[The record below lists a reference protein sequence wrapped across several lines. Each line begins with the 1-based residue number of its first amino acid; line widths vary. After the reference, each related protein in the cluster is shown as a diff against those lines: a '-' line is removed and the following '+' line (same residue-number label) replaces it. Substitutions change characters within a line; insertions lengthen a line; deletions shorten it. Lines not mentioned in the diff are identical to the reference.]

1 MQNWF
6 PLLRQL
12 KQYDLN
18 HDLKGDLNAA
28 LIVAI
33 MLIPQ
38 GMAYAMLAGLPP
50 VMGLYASTIPL
61 LIYALMGSS
70 RQLAVGP
77 VAMVSLLIFTG
88 VSGLAEPGSNE
99 YIGYVLLLA
108 LMVGVIQFLLGTLK
122 LGFIT
127 KFISH
132 AVISGFTSAA
142 AIIIGFSQLNHLLGV
157 DTGESKN
164 VFAILG
170 NVLLDIG
177 DIHLATL
184 TVGILSILLLI
195 LMKKYVKKVPGPLF
209 VVILAILAVQL
220 FDLDERGVTVVG
232 EIPGGLPALTVPD
245 ISVNALV
252 ILVPT
257 ALTIAL
263 IGFVESFAMAKV
275 IATKEK
281 YPISADAE
289 LRALGA
295 SNIGTSFFSGFPV
308 TGGFS
313 RSAVNYEAG
322 ARTGMASIFTGL
334 FIVLTLL
341 FFTSWFHDLP
351 RAVLAAIIIVA
362 VYGLI
367 DLKEA
372 KHLWQ
377 VKKIDAV
384 TLMVTFIATLT
395 IGIEL
400 GILAGIVFSLTVFVY
415 RSGKPHM
422 AELGYVAE
430 LDDYMNIERFPE
442 AKTQDDILM
451 IRIDAPVYFANMAY
465 IEERLRSYM
474 IEHPNLKHVI
484 LDFSGVNDMDA
495 VALDEFNDWLAFH
508 RSQGVHFYFVL
519 VRGPVRD
526 LFARSGWTKEHQEE
540 FYYHSLAEAMRNL
553 KNSAS
558 KAE

>member
-6 PLLRQL
+6 PLFKQL
-12 KQYDLN
+12 KNYDLN
-18 HDLKGDLNAA
+18 NDLKGDLNAA

-61 LIYALMGSS
+61 FIYALMGSS

-88 VSGLAEPGSNE
+88 VSGLAEPGSSE

-108 LMVGVIQFLLGTLK
+108 LMVGVIQLLLGTLK
-122 LGFIT
+122 LGSIT

-157 DTGESKN
+157 NTGDSKN
-164 VFAILG
+164 VFSITGHVFMNLR
-170 NVLLDIG
+170 DIQPV
-177 DIHLATL
+177 TL
-184 TVGILSILLLI
+184 TVGIVSIILLI
-195 LMKKYVKKVPGPLF
+195 LMKKYVKKIPGPLF
-209 VVILAILAVQL
+209 VVVLAILAVKLFQL
-220 FDLDERGVTVVG
+220 DDRGVTVVG
-232 EIPGGLPALTVPD
+232 EIPGGLPGITVPD
-245 ISVNALV
+245 ISVNALM
-252 ILVPT
+252 ILIPT
-257 ALTIAL
+257 ALTISL
-263 IGFVESFAMAKV
+263 IGFVESYAMAKV

-295 SNIGTSFFSGFPV
+295 SNIGTSFFGGFPV

-322 ARTGMASIFTGL
+322 ARTGLASVFTGL

-351 RAVLAAIIIVA
+351 RAVLASIIIVA

-367 DLKEA
+367 DLKEV

-377 VKKIDAV
+377 VKKVDAV
-384 TLMVTFIATLT
+384 TLMITFAATLT

-400 GILAGIVFSLTVFVY
+400 GILTGIVFSLAVFIY

-422 AELGYVAE
+422 AELGYVE
-430 LDDYMNIERFPE
+430 EIGDYMNIKRFPQ
-442 AKTQDDILM
+442 AKTEEDILM
-451 IRIDAPVYFANMAY
+451 VRIDSPIYFANMAF
-465 IEERLRSYM
+465 IEERLRGSM
-474 IEHPNLKHVI
+474 IEHPDLKHVI
-484 LDFSGVNDMDA
+484 MDFSGVNDMDA

-526 LFARSGWTKEHQEE
+526 LFEQSGWAREHQEE
-540 FYYHSLAEAMRNL
+540 FCYHSVQEAMNDLR
-553 KNSAS
+553 K
-558 KAE
+558 

>member
-6 PLLRQL
+6 PLVKQL

-108 LMVGVIQFLLGTLK
+108 LMVGVIQFLLGILK

-164 VFAILG
+164 VFMVLV
-170 NVLLDIG
+170 NVLVNIQ

-184 TVGILSILLLI
+184 AVGIVSIVLLI
-195 LMKKYVKKVPGPLF
+195 LMKKFVKKVPGPLF
-209 VVILAILAVQL
+209 VVLLAIVAVKLLA
-220 FDLDERGVTVVG
+220 LDERGVTVVG
-232 EIPGGLPALTVPD
+232 EIPGGLPNLTVPE
-245 ISVNALV
+245 ISVNALM
-252 ILVPT
+252 ILIPT

-289 LRALGA
+289 LRALGV

-322 ARTGMASIFTGL
+322 AKTGMASIFTGL

-362 VYGLI
+362 VYGLV

-384 TLMVTFIATLT
+384 TLVVTFIATLT

-400 GILAGIVFSLTVFVY
+400 GILAGIVFSLTVFIY

-474 IEHPNLKHVI
+474 IEHPDLKHVI

-526 LFARSGWTKEHQEE
+526 LFARSGWTREHQEE

-558 KAE
+558 NSE